1 MSHTTESA
9 DRPVPVMPLG
19 EHELGATAT
28 GSHHEPHAVLGAH
41 EYEGGVTVRTLKPF
55 ASEVAVLLPDGSAH
69 GMEHEHDGIW
79 TVALPLA
86 EVPSYRIRVTWSAG
100 ENWV

>member
-28 GSHHEPHAVLGAH
+28 GSHH
-41 EYEGGVTVRTLKPF
+41 
-55 ASEVAVLLPDGSAH
+55 
-69 GMEHEHDGIW
+69 
-79 TVALPLA
+79 
-86 EVPSYRIRVTWSAG
+86 
-100 ENWV
+100 